1 MKKHEIFPIEIFT
14 FERPDLVDPI
24 LDALDPIER
33 GMFNFP
39 HPVQSTKGNLQNLP
53 AFRPLTT
60 WIEECLEEIKKD
72 QEFEMWGRFEI
83 SMMWG
88 NVSMPH
94 SEGMH
99 QPHRHPLS
107 YWSGIFNLTEG
118 HPTQFQDPCWV
129 RSFNQMEV
137 VSSAYKNA
145 CSAPEW
151 RPGTLVVWPS
161 WLIHFSTPH
170 VGDKFR
176 ANIAWNALPTG
187 PINFGPFG
195 QNMTN
200 IKLVQDDPVMQP
212 NPDES

>member
-1 MKKHEIFPIEIFT
+1 MKKNTRSFLLRSLP

-60 WIEECLEEIKKD
+60 WIEECLEEIKKLIRSLRC
-72 QEFEMWGRFEI
+72 GVGLK
-83 SMMWG
+83 SLAMWG

-145 CSAPEW
+145 CSALSGVLGHW
-151 RPGTLVVWPS
+151 
-161 WLIHFSTPH
+161 
-170 VGDKFR
+170 
-176 ANIAWNALPTG
+176 
-187 PINFGPFG
+187 
-195 QNMTN
+195 
-200 IKLVQDDPVMQP
+200 
-212 NPDES
+212 

>member
-1 MKKHEIFPIEIFT
+1 MKKHEIFPVEIFT

-94 SEGMH
+94 
-99 QPHRHPLS
+99 LS
-107 YWSGIFNLTEG
+107 
-118 HPTQFQDPCWV
+118 
-129 RSFNQMEV
+129 
-137 VSSAYKNA
+137 
-145 CSAPEW
+145 
-151 RPGTLVVWPS
+151 
-161 WLIHFSTPH
+161 LIH
-170 VGDKFR
+170 
-176 ANIAWNALPTG
+176 I
-187 PINFGPFG
+187 
-195 QNMTN
+195 
-200 IKLVQDDPVMQP
+200 
-212 NPDES
+212 